1 MSLQAAGEFETI
13 NPPEEALINQA
24 LPMYDYKK
32 KILPQFS
39 LHCNA
44 CLYFAQ
50 IYDIVHHVIAHTV
63 IL

>member
-32 KILPQFS
+32 KNLTTIFITL
-39 LHCNA
+39 
-44 CLYFAQ
+44 
-50 IYDIVHHVIAHTV
+50 
-63 IL
+63 